1 MIDLLSRFASREC
14 NEDRIIQLFRRWL
27 ADKGIAR

>member
-1 MIDLLSRFASREC
+1 MIDILPRFTSRVC
-14 NEDRIIQLFRRWL
+14 NEDRIIQHFRPWL